1 MKKIIFILLFLQSF
15 TAFSQFSDNFSD
27 GLFQSGTTANRGV
40 NWTGDAAEFVVND
53 ALQLQLYSENNHSPS
68 QLKTQS
74 SIVANTGWEFYVKMN
89 FNPTVSNYSKIYLVS
104 DEADLT
110 GELNGLFI
118 RIGYTDKN
126 ICLIQSQ
133 KGSNNKTLIAGEK
146 KRLDL
151 SAVALN
157 IKATLDDAGKFS
169 LYSRL
174 DGESAFTLEGSC
186 DITNIPASN
195 WFGIVCTFTSSR
207 NKHFFFDDFVV
218 KSLDDEDP
226 GTDPGTDP
234 DYDFPQ
240 EGDIVFSE
248 IMANPG
254 TGSEN
259 PEYVELYNTTG
270 KTFQLK
276 DCLYFYG
283 DKSYALPEKTI
294 APHSY
299 FVLCKTASTAWFGDP
314 INANG
319 VASFPTLANSGK
331 LLMLGNTQNG
341 LISWFEY
348 SDTMYNDNTKKAGG
362 WSLEAIDLSNV
373 SNTAGNWSA
382 STDASGG
389 TPGKQNSI
397 QAANPDGTH
406 PVILSTALLDGN
418 KMGITFS
425 KPMNRSLL
433 LDAKSY
439 SITDTHYRITGL
451 EADYPQATT
460 VTVQLN
466 QFPPQGELIELS
478 LSGVKDRSGNGLEG
492 DHSVFIGNAFEAG
505 PSDVIINEIL
515 FNPPTGG
522 NEYVELYNRSDKVL
536 DLRYLSITSR
546 KPSDGSFNKAYPL
559 TTLPLFLY
567 PKEYVVVTK
576 DRNLVC
582 GFFTCHEESFFT
594 EPQAMPSLANTSG
607 CAVILNTITNEIV
620 DQLYYNESMHSK
632 GISNKK
638 GVALERIR
646 FDIPADEPTNWASA
660 SGISGN
666 GTPGYVNSQH
676 LEGVGMEHPS
686 KNSITME
693 YPGLGNDAYGIRYRL
708 DKPGYNCRLFIYDAI
723 GRMVNTVANNELL
736 GSQGIIYWSGKG
748 NSGRKLTAGIYIV
761 YFEVFDML
769 GNVHKFKT
777 PVVVR

>member
-1 MKKIIFILLFLQSF
+1 M
-15 TAFSQFSDNFSD
+15 TAFSQFSDNFND
-27 GLFQSGTTANRGV
+27 GLFQSGTNSNRKV

-89 FNPTVSNYSKIYLVS
+89 FNPTASNYSKVYLVS
-104 DEADLT
+104 DEVDLT
-110 GELNGLFI
+110 GELDGLFI

-151 SAVALN
+151 SSVALN
-157 IKATLDDAGKFS
+157 VKATLDDTGKFS

-186 DITNIPASN
+186 DLPNIPVSN
-195 WFGIVCTFTSSR
+195 WFGVVCTFTSSR

-218 KSLDDEDP
+218 KPLDGEDP

-234 DYDFPQ
+234 DPVYDFPQ

-299 FVLCKTASTAWFGDP
+299 FVLCKTASTAWFGDNV
-314 INANG
+314 NANG

-348 SDTMYNDNTKKAGG
+348 SDTMYSDNTKKAGG

-397 QAANPDGTH
+397 QAANPDVTH

-425 KPMNRSLL
+425 KPMNRNLL
-433 LDAKSY
+433 LATESY
-439 SITDTHYRITGL
+439 AITDTHYRITGL
-451 EADYPQATT
+451 EAGYPQATT

-567 PKEYVVVTK
+567 PQEYVVVTK

-607 CAVILNTITNEIV
+607 CAVILNNITNEIV
-620 DQLYYNESMHSK
+620 DQFYYNESMHSK
-632 GISNKK
+632 GISTKK
-638 GVALERIR
+638 GVSLERIR
-646 FDIPADEPTNWASA
+646 FDVPADEPTNWASA

-676 LEGVGMEHPS
+676 SEGVGIENPS
-686 KNSITME
+686 KNSITIE
-693 YPGLGNDAYGIRYRL
+693 YPAWGDDSYGIRYQL

-723 GRMVNTVANNELL
+723 GRRMNTVANNELL
-736 GSQGIIYWSGKG
+736 GSQGVIYWNGQG

-761 YFEVFDML
+761 YLEVFDMS